1 MGYRVGFQCFG
12 NIETA
17 NDYVLSQTAPVIT
30 ADGKIIAPEKVG
42 KEWFLNGEKVLL
54 SFPECSAVSQFA
66 GGALIGGSFVM
77 IFVLMFAFRLV
88 VKFVS
93 GMGVSDVG

>member
-1 MGYRVGFQCFG
+1 MGYRVGLQCLE
-12 NIETA
+12 NIEVA
-17 NDYVLSQTAPVIT
+17 NDLVLSQTAPFINPE
-30 ADGKIIAPEKVG
+30 GKLIYPQKVG

-66 GGALIGGSFVM
+66 DGALIGGSFVM
-77 IFVLMFAFRLV
+77 IFVLMFAFRLAA
-88 VKFVS
+88 KFIS